1 MGLFDKLAT
10 RHPELKR
17 KLRMAK
23 IAKEPAEYVKRAFVG
38 ASYLAGLLTLSYW
51 MFASGMDLPVWPV
64 PFVGLIIFWLM
75 YTMMLHVVD
84 VKIRRMAK
92 DIDREVLFAGRFLL
106 VKLQSGRPLILAL
119 QEASKSYGVA
129 SRYFQEIVHDID
141 IGTPLEEALLKASR
155 YSPSEKFRKIIF
167 QISNALR
174 IGVDVTHFLEAILDE
189 ISHEQLLEIQKYGKK
204 LNSLTM
210 FYMLFSIVVPSLGIS
225 LFITLISMIS
235 ASINL
240 TSFLV
245 INFFIAVMEFFSI
258 TIFRS
263 IRPTVNI

>member
-1 MGLFDKLAT
+1 MGLFDQLAN

-23 IAKEPAEYVKRAFVG
+23 IPKEPAEYTKQAFVV
-38 ASYLAGLLTLSYW
+38 AAYVTGLLTFSYW
-51 MFASGMDLPVWPV
+51 MFASGFEWPLWPTV
-64 PFVGLIIFWLM
+64 FVGIGIFYLM
-75 YTMMLHVVD
+75 FNVMMRIAD
-84 VKIRRMAK
+84 VKIHRMAK
-92 DIDREVLFAGRFLL
+92 EIDREVLFAGRFLL

-155 YSPSEKFRKIIF
+155 YSPSAKFRKIIF

-240 TSFLV
+240 TTFLI
-245 INFFIAVMEFFSI
+245 INFFIVIMEFFSL